1 MQVTDKIRQR
11 LGTWTDLFVPFIESP
26 TWDGIF
32 DKLFAINAKGRQI
45 IPKSEDVFK
54 SFELCDRNKLKAV
67 VILMDPYPSL
77 TNDNKMIAN
86 GVPLSCAGKD
96 KMQPS
101 LEIWYSGMDE
111 SLFGFN
117 PNLDKRLDNS
127 YLLVEE
133 GVLMLNSSLT
143 CEVNKPGSHLD
154 IWTPFM
160 QYFIEEILN
169 KYYSGLP
176 IVLCGAQAQKLE
188 KFISPLL
195 HYIKKIEHPVAA
207 SYANRAWK
215 HDNMFS
221 WCNQIITSNN
231 GEEFVIKWHRE
242 KGVQSE
248 KCEKQKPVPGT
259 KEPLK
264 SAEELG
270 LPWKD

>member
-1 MQVTDKIRQR
+1 MQITDKIRER
-11 LGTWTDLFVPFIESP
+11 LGTWTDLFAPFIQTP

-32 DKLFAINAKGRQI
+32 DKLFAIKQKGRQI
-45 IPKSEDVFK
+45 IPASENVFK
-54 SFELCDRNKLKAV
+54 SFALCDRNTVKAV
-67 VILMDPYPSL
+67 VILMDPYPSF
-77 TNDNKMIAN
+77 TKENKMIAN
-86 GVPLSCAGKD
+86 GVPMSCADTGI
-96 KMQPS
+96 MQPS

-127 YLLVEE
+127 YLLTEE
-133 GVLMLNSSLT
+133 GVLLLNSSLT
-143 CEVNKPGSHLD
+143 CEKDKPGSHVD

-160 QYFIEEILN
+160 KFFIEEILN

-176 IVLCGAQAQKLE
+176 IVLCGAQAHKLE
-188 KFISPLL
+188 KYVSPML
-195 HYIKKIEHPVAA
+195 HYVKKIEHPVAA
-207 SYANRAWK
+207 SYGNRPWK

-221 WCNQIITSNN
+221 WCNQIIASNN

-242 KGVQSE
+242 KEAEAE
-248 KCEKQKPVPGT
+248 KCQKQKPVPGT